1 MSDDESPEKPPT
13 DDGAAEDAPAE
24 EAPRRRKRARP
35 AGSTSTATKPVRAA
49 AVASGATASRWTTG
63 HVGAALALGLALGG
77 LGGYLITA
85 KSGLVATAESGK
97 PGASGQARPTA
108 GAYVPLAA
116 WTPREGPEL
125 AKVTIVEFSD
135 FQ

>member
-1 MSDDESPEKPPT
+1 MSDDEAPE
-13 DDGAAEDAPAE
+13 APAAE
-24 EAPRRRKRARP
+24 EAPPRRKKRVRP
-35 AGSTSTATKPVRAA
+35 AESTPAERSPVPAASTAK
-49 AVASGATASRWTTG
+49 ASRWTTG
-63 HVGAALALGLALGG
+63 HVAAALALGVALGG
-77 LGGYLITA
+77 VGGFLIA
-85 KSGLVATAESGK
+85 KNAGPSATAEGSNKAAGK
-97 PGASGQARPTA
+97 GQPAA